1 MRVQQLLLLVL
12 TVVLTAA
19 DLPNSKDPPG
29 MKRYTGSE
37 IIGYRAP
44 KFEEFLLPLGPPT
57 EFSPPKYAKS
67 LKIDGLV
74 SRYAYLAPSGRT
86 PTELLRNY
94 ETEFQRLGLVTLYKK
109 GAGERGWFGPTL
121 DHIADEDHLGQ
132 ILAYNESQER
142 VLVGK

>member
-1 MRVQQLLLLVL
+1 MRRRHSFLLLL
-12 TVVLTAA
+12 TAIAAAA

-57 EFSPPKYAKS
+57 EISPPKYAKS
-67 LKIDGLV
+67 LKVDGLV
-74 SRYAYLAPSGRT
+74 GRYAYLAPSGRT

-94 ETEFQRLGLVTLYKK
+94 ETEFQRLGLVTL
-109 GAGERGWFGPTL
+109 
-121 DHIADEDHLGQ
+121 
-132 ILAYNESQER
+132 
-142 VLVGK
+142 